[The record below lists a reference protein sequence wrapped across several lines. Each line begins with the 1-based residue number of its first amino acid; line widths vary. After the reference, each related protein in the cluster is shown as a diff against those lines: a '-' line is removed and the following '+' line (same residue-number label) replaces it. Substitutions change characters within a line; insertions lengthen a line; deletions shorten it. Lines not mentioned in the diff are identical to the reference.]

1 MLIILISGLRY
12 ISANVD
18 LVCGQ
23 RALEKISYKC
33 ECMSQYYGNPHENCG
48 ECRAG
53 YFKFPTCSSM
63 YFGAS
68 PHTGSWVPGP
78 GSETQDPEPGTQDP
92 ISVPK
97 VDKSFW
103 THLQC
108 PIG

>member
-1 MLIILISGLRY
+1 MLIILISGLHY

-63 YFGAS
+63 YFFQKNHFS
-68 PHTGSWVPGP
+68 K
-78 GSETQDPEPGTQDP
+78 DY
-92 ISVPK
+92 
-97 VDKSFW
+97 F
-103 THLQC
+103 
-108 PIG
+108 

>member
-1 MLIILISGLRY
+1 MLIILISGLHY

-63 YFGAS
+63 YFFQKN
-68 PHTGSWVPGP
+68 HFLKT
-78 GSETQDPEPGTQDP
+78 
-92 ISVPK
+92 ISRC
-97 VDKSFW
+97 SNSNM
-103 THLQC
+103 QRNSY
-108 PIG
+108 

>member
-1 MLIILISGLRY
+1 MLSILISGLHY

-63 YFGAS
+63 YFF
-68 PHTGSWVPGP
+68 
-78 GSETQDPEPGTQDP
+78 
-92 ISVPK
+92 K
-97 VDKSFW
+97 KSFFEDYF
-103 THLQC
+103 
-108 PIG
+108 